1 MREKCM
7 EKEEHTCK
15 SYPNCNGCN
24 AYRKPTNY
32 DRLMNMS
39 IEELAELLNGTPC
52 NCCKLESNQNC
63 SIPCLIGIKQWL
75 ESEVQGE

>member
-1 MREKCM
+1 MRTVIKGT
-7 EKEEHTCK
+7 KTIEEYNQTKQH
-15 SYPNCNGCN
+15 
-24 AYRKPTNY
+24 
-32 DRLMNMS
+32 